1 MKFNITY
8 TENTRYNAMTRTTFV
23 EALNEQSAVRI
34 FMGVTRFNKDGK
46 HENAKYIVDKI
57 EEVKEELLPEEIEVE
72 KDGIWQINNMYYFD
86 MK

>member
-34 FMGVTRFNKDGK
+34 FMGVTRINKDGK
-46 HENAKYIVDKI
+46 HENAKCIVDKI
-57 EEVKEELLPEEIEVE
+57 EEIKAEILPEEIEVSAE
-72 KDGIWQINNMYYFD
+72 ELIS
-86 MK
+86 